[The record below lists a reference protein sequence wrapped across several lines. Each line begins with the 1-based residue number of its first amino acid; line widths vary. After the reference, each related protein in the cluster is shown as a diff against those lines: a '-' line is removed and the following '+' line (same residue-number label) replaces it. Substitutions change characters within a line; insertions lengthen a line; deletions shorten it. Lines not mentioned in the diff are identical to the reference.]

1 MRFRGALRPI
11 LIAALVLTGAVGV
24 VTPAAASP
32 QVVVDR
38 PRSDVVSI
46 FGDAADPVSQGT
58 TRVWRSGVDTVT
70 MTPAGEGVRVVARS
84 AAGDRFEFLA
94 SPRAGGLF
102 SNGEFPDASAT
113 ATADHGALRVI
124 SGGRSCAGGSTGHYK
139 ILDRS
144 EDQTRL
150 WLIFEQRCAGAAGSM
165 FGEIRMNQ
173 ENDPTLLMAP
183 MRFEFPAKQVGT
195 DGGAVPITV
204 INSGSAPLTIRAV
217 DIVGAPGY
225 GPLRPVGDDS
235 FGLGG
240 TVSFHI
246 LSSTCQVL
254 APGAS
259 CVVLATYRPLLFTPT
274 EAYVTFTD
282 STRAGKH
289 TVSLAAPSALIA
301 G

>member
-1 MRFRGALRPI
+1 MRFCRALRPV
-11 LIAALVLTGAVGV
+11 LTASLVVTGAVAV
-24 VTPAAASP
+24 ITPAVAST

-38 PRSDVVSI
+38 PRSNVVSI
-46 FGDAADPVSQGT
+46 FGDAADPVGQGT
-58 TRVWRSGVDTVT
+58 TRVWRTGVDKVV
-70 MTPAGEGVRVVARS
+70 MTPAGEGVRVVAQS
-84 AAGDRFEFLA
+84 PGGDRFEFLA

-102 SNGEFPDASAT
+102 SNGEFPDATAT
-113 ATADHGALRVI
+113 PTADHGSLRVI
-124 SGGRSCAGGSTGHYK
+124 SGGRSCPGGSTGHYK

-144 EDQTRL
+144 EDQKRL
-150 WLIFEQRCAGAAGSM
+150 WLIFEQRCTGAAGSL
-165 FGEIRMNQ
+165 FGEIRMDQ

-183 MRFEFPAKQVGT
+183 MRFEFPARQVGT
-195 DGGAVPITV
+195 DGGVVPITV

-240 TVSFHI
+240 TVAFHI
-246 LSSTCQVL
+246 VSSTCHVL

-274 EAYVTFTD
+274 EAYVNFTD

-289 TVSLAAPSALIA
+289 TVSLAAPSALLV